1 MIASI
6 RTNRFALAAALFLGS
21 QQWSPAL
28 AQRNPGTVVGYELM
42 SCGRF
47 IEGKDHPAVQQSVS
61 SFARG
66 YMTGSNMMRK
76 DGKEVKVEL
85 PNSTIVLYLEKYCR
99 ENPLSSASDGVIF
112 LSIELAK

>member
-1 MIASI
+1 MFTSI
-6 RTNRFALAAALFLGS
+6 RMSRFALATTLLLAC
-21 QQWSPAL
+21 QPWDYAL
-28 AQRNPGTVVGYELM
+28 AQRPPGTVVGYELM

-66 YMTGSNMMRK
+66 YMSGANMMRK
-76 DGKEVKVEL
+76 DGKEVRGEL
-85 PNSTIVLYLEKYCR
+85 PNSTILLYLEKYCR
-99 ENPLSSASDGVIF
+99 ENPLSSASDGVIN